1 MLNVSDLYWQWDSGE
16 NRNGERFR
24 GRCVFLNKTRSTELP
39 SSFPFCRSQWRSL
52 RFTASFRLHQKTK
65 KKEKKNAKI
74 VSVVCF
80 LCALFPFP
88 HHLHD
93 CQHSAWQCQLAV
105 YRLTCRLTIACPHF
119 LLSFSGAPR
128 GMTLFPLLSLR
139 ILSPLQNL

>member
-1 MLNVSDLYWQWDSGE
+1 MSAIFTGSGIREKIGTVSVLEAD
-16 NRNGERFR
+16 
-24 GRCVFLNKTRSTELP
+24 VFSSTRQGFLLVSILP
-39 SSFPFCRSQWRSL
+39 QPVAV
-52 RFTASFRLHQKTK
+52 TALHCKLQVAPKD
-65 KKEKKNAKI
+65 KEKRKKNARI

>member
-1 MLNVSDLYWQWDSGE
+1 MSAIFTGSGIREKIGTVSVLEAD
-16 NRNGERFR
+16 
-24 GRCVFLNKTRSTELP
+24 VFSSTRQGQQ
-39 SSFPFCRSQWRSL
+39 SFPL
-52 RFTASFRLHQKTK
+52 RFHFAAASGGHCASLQVQVAPKD
-65 KKEKKNAKI
+65 KEKRKKNARI